1 MSPEWVCVLKVT
13 QLSTSHA
20 KEIPGSILRVPLA
33 SPVLKGTMNAVEMR
47 QVLEHANV
55 LEPAEKVSFFYKDD
69 EGDFVRQTNLEVA
82 WPSECISDGVL
93 KAYFMRGQDAPTTT
107 CSTPVLRQCPGPH
120 AHLPPQS
127 KLSKLDKAGFAG
139 YSLLAAASDGCAPC
153 VKHWLPLGVDANFR
167 SSTNQYTAVDFA
179 MWEKEKSE
187 QTAASAKQVKDVLE
201 AAGGQA
207 NKM

>member
-1 MSPEWVCVLKVT
+1 MSPEWVLVLKVT

-33 SPVLKGTMNAVEMR
+33 SPVLKGTMNAAEMR
-47 QVLEHANV
+47 QVLEHTKV

-107 CSTPVLRQCPGPH
+107 CSTPVCPCPGPH

-153 VKHWLPLGVDANFR
+153 VKHWLALGVDANFR

>member
-1 MSPEWVCVLKVT
+1 MSPECVLVLKVT

-20 KEIPGSILRVPLA
+20 KEIAGSILRVPLA
-33 SPVLKGTMNAVEMR
+33 SPVLKSTMNAAEMR
-47 QVLEHANV
+47 QVLEHAKV

-69 EGDFVRQTNLEVA
+69 EGDLVRQTNLEVA

-107 CSTPVLRQCPGPH
+107 CSTPVCACPGPH

-139 YSLLAAASDGCAPC
+139 YSLLAAASNGCALC
-153 VKHWLPLGVDANFR
+153 VEHWLALGVDANFR
-167 SSTNQYTAVDFA
+167 SSTSQYTAVDCA
-179 MWEKEKSE
+179 LWEIEKAE
-187 QTAASAKQVKDVLE
+187 KTAASAKQVKAVLE
-201 AAGGQA
+201 VAGGRA

>member
-1 MSPEWVCVLKVT
+1 MSPEWVLVLKVT

-33 SPVLKGTMNAVEMR
+33 SPVLKGTMNAAEMR
-47 QVLEHANV
+47 QVLEHAKV

-107 CSTPVLRQCPGPH
+107 CSTPVCTCPGPH

-153 VKHWLPLGVDANFR
+153 VKHWLALGVDANFR